1 MAGRYF
7 VVPLKAMQRADDLFF
22 DTVSQIHMPRWSSG
36 RVALVGDAAHA
47 PSFLSG
53 KGSSLALVGAYVLAG
68 ELAVHSDPAD
78 AFASYERITRPF
90 MEANQALAKKGGS
103 LLMPRTQEELDA
115 RNATLAAMQT
125 SGKAASYSDHSRQV
139 HNSLRLPDYTR
150 WLHEERRK

>member
-1 MAGRYF
+1 M
-7 VVPLKAMQRADDLFF
+7 
-22 DTVSQIHMPRWSSG
+22 
-36 RVALVGDAAHA
+36 
-47 PSFLSG
+47 SG

>member
-1 MAGRYF
+1 MTSFSTRSARSTCRAGR
-7 VVPLKAMQRADDLFF
+7 PAE
-22 DTVSQIHMPRWSSG
+22 SRWS
-36 RVALVGDAAHA
+36 ATPLT

-53 KGSSLALVGAYVLAG
+53 QGSSLALVGAYVLAG